1 MAQASFVQNTT
12 VGGVSGVY
20 YISADVRDVSVK
32 SIGGNLANSSYS
44 GVNGTFFNNA
54 NELLGIAVG
63 PNGVAVKNGGER
75 TPKRFK
81 RGTLFCY
88 NAEAQASQITCSE
101 HVVTEVTEYPG
112 QRSWINWAI
121 GGLSLHVRRNL
132 GKEAY
137 YAKVNAE
144 ESPSG
149 IGSFGS
155 GVKRARTFI
164 GYKPSN
170 QRVIMGYIRS
180 AEAYEVRGVLIALG
194 CTEGVMLDS
203 GSSSQI
209 KGKTSASNTPI
220 NVGATVGVYNMV
232 AATPSSWA

>member
-1 MAQASFVQNTT
+1 MQMSC
-12 VGGVSGVY
+12 
-20 YISADVRDVSVK
+20 
-32 SIGGNLANSSYS
+32 L
-44 GVNGTFFNNA
+44 
-54 NELLGIAVG
+54 
-63 PNGVAVKNGGER
+63 PNGVAVKAGGQK
-75 TPKRFK
+75 TPLGFK

-137 YAKVNAE
+137 YAKVSAE

-155 GVKRARTFI
+155 GVKRARTLI
-164 GYKPSN
+164 
-170 QRVIMGYIRS
+170 GYIRS
-180 AEAYEVRGVLIALG
+180 AEAYEVRGMLISLG